1 MLSVYSVV
9 HVIQRRGSYTQTVH
23 KAVYSELGL
32 TRTGLEEADIVGAR
46 LLMRLQML
54 SER

>member
-1 MLSVYSVV
+1 MD
-9 HVIQRRGSYTQTVH
+9 

-32 TRTGLEEADIVGAR
+32 TRTGLEEADTVGAR

-54 SER
+54 AER